1 MYKLMRKYCG
11 DKLKRYNSLTFASY
25 EEARKY
31 ARRLVTKL
39 AGGYKNG
46 YSDMFKIVKV

>member
-1 MYKLMRKYCG
+1 MRKYCG

-31 ARRLVTKL
+31 VRKLVTRL
-39 AGGYKNG
+39 YGN
-46 YSDMFKIVKV
+46 YSDAYTKYGFTISKI

>member
-1 MYKLMRKYCG
+1 MRKYCG

-31 ARRLVTKL
+31 TRKLVTRLHGK
-39 AGGYKNG
+39 
-46 YSDMFKIVKV
+46 YSDAYTDFGFRISKI